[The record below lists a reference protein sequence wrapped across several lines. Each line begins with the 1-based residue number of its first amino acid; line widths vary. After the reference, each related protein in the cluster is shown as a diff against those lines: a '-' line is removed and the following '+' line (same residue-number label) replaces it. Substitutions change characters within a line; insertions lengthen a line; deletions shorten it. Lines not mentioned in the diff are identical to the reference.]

1 MADALATG
9 STELE
14 LAIRKLDWRDD
25 ARSTYSSER
34 PGCGSTKH
42 SLAGHRFLERPMQ
55 GRHLSVTISRWTAFG
70 QRRKIAELTH
80 QLPEPPEDNSNHD
93 QQ

>member
-1 MADALATG
+1 MADAL
-9 STELE
+9 ERLDKLE

-25 ARSTYSSER
+25 VPDDLQSEIR
-34 PGCGSTKH
+34 LWFNEA
-42 SLAGHRFLERPMQ
+42 LAGGPNMNGDAGPTLKRNHALDCIWA
-55 GRHLSVTISRWTAFG
+55 T
-70 QRRKIAELTH
+70 RKIAELTH